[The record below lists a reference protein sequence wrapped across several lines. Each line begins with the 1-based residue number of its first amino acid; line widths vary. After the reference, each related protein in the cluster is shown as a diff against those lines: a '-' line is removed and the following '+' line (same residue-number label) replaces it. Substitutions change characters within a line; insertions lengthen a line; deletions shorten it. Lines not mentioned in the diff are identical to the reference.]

1 MGRRGKN
8 NIYSNSYAEMWSVN
22 TLLSPWERGLLGV
35 QSMMDCTKTAK
46 FGVCSSLISKTL
58 FVVGWAELIC
68 FLNLNSNLN
77 KVKFPSHI
85 ITRCQEQDWSPT
97 WQYLEI
103 GGWWV
108 DRASPA
114 PDAVAVHN
122 IIMIITQTPYYKIP
136 HQFITDR
143 IYVGI
148 HVSVL
153 KAYLRAEYP
162 SLLTSYQNTINQ
174 KLTIDIN

>member
-1 MGRRGKN
+1 M
-8 NIYSNSYAEMWSVN
+8 
-22 TLLSPWERGLLGV
+22 
-35 QSMMDCTKTAK
+35 
-46 FGVCSSLISKTL
+46 
-58 FVVGWAELIC
+58 
-68 FLNLNSNLN
+68 
-77 KVKFPSHI
+77 
-85 ITRCQEQDWSPT
+85 
-97 WQYLEI
+97 
-103 GGWWV
+103 
-108 DRASPA
+108 DRAGPA